1 MVKNKTDLSTELSV
15 EMLEPLIVE
24 LTKEKPN
31 ASKVKSLMLST
42 GLDYTTDPIQQM
54 SCVLTAMSDI
64 SGQIK
69 RRKRSEMVDL

>member
-31 ASKVKSLMLST
+31 ASKVKS
-42 GLDYTTDPIQQM
+42 
-54 SCVLTAMSDI
+54 
-64 SGQIK
+64 
-69 RRKRSEMVDL
+69 